1 MNNSS
6 ATRNMAIDIKTTR
19 KGCFLLAVLL
29 MLAPMARAQRY
40 SDWRTY
46 RASDGLAE
54 TACVSVTAGANEK
67 IIVKHINAESIS
79 ELNGYSIT
87 SFASP
92 EVGRNRIYQN
102 AGGQLWTV
110 TSEGLREFHDGE
122 WRVHPIPEIEKLFRG
137 LVGPAI
143 PLVPMSVVKQSR
155 LLIFL
160 PDQLLEFNIE
170 NPSEP
175 HTVILQSAA
184 QTGLQKFFGMTIA
197 HDGSLWISGARGLE
211 HFPGLARNLKTNDE
225 WREFLAPPMLEA
237 GNFQIPIED
246 VDAQGVTCVADSP
259 SSDQKLVAHFD
270 GQNWTTQPVGTQKI
284 RGAWRGADGATW
296 VVNLNTLAQID
307 NSGTPA
313 AESEEISPGHY
324 FDVAVETN
332 GIFWLASAEGLWRYS
347 PPLWKSPRAIQ
358 RLNSPVPCV
367 VEDADSRLWFASGG
381 ELHSLAGEH
390 YQEHSFSRPAR
401 LILQSARLFLPLKNG
416 NLLLDAGEQLFQF
429 QPGDGASNSIT
440 SVSNEKQY
448 ALGMFRD
455 GSVAVETTD
464 AASQKCRFEKYDGLS
479 FQPFPAAPPD
489 CSYTAFLETQ
499 NGDLWL
505 GSDHGPICYHEKKW
519 QMFSNSFMAG
529 PIVAFVETA
538 AGKIWCATPDTIW
551 EFKEQ
556 GWISV
561 RSGFDQI
568 NSIIRSHDGNI
579 WVASNGG
586 VHRFAHDAWIENSIE
601 EGLPNAPARSVY
613 EDHRGRIWLGTARG
627 LTLFHPEADPDPPRT
642 RIEIKPE
649 QNSIPQN
656 ATINLTFTG
665 DDKWKY
671 TPPERLLY
679 SYRLDQRDWSQFF
692 EAYNVS
698 YSDLSAG
705 THSLEVRAMDRNG
718 NVEETPARLT
728 FSIALPWY
736 KETRLL
742 LISSVG
748 MITAL
753 FFAALA
759 FNRHRKLVRS
769 YAEVEKKVA
778 ERTRELEITSR
789 ELVHSQ
795 KMNALGT
802 LAAGIAH
809 DFNNILSIIK
819 GSAQIIEDNVSNS
832 EKIHIRVDRIKTVV
846 EQGAG
851 IVKAMLG
858 FSSGTSDEPALCD
871 VNAIVNDTIQL
882 LGDRFQR
889 DAAVVFKPEPKLPQ
903 VPVVKEFVQQI
914 LLNFVFNAAE
924 AETVARRKQIV
935 LALHAAHRL
944 PPNLALAPAPAR
956 EYILVS
962 VQDFGCG
969 IQPENL
975 PRIFE
980 PFFTTKALSARR
992 GTGLGLSMV
1001 YELAKKLE
1009 AGLSVESIVDVGST
1023 FTLILPVRELESLR
1037 PIEIKTNDPAL
1048 PFSLLKTTISNTK
1061 STRKRSPNI
1070 N

>member
-1 MNNSS
+1 
-6 ATRNMAIDIKTTR
+6 MAIDTMTTR
-19 KGCFLLAVLL
+19 KGCFLLAVFI
-29 MLAPMARAQRY
+29 MLAPMVARAQRY
-40 SDWRTY
+40 SDWRIY
-46 RASDGLAE
+46 RASDGMAE
-54 TACVSVTAGANEK
+54 TPCVSVTVGVSEK
-67 IIVKHINAESIS
+67 IITKHINAESIS
-79 ELNGYSIT
+79 ELNGYSIA

-92 EVGRNRIYQN
+92 EIGRNRVYQSS
-102 AGGQLWTV
+102 GGQLWTV
-110 TSEGLREFHDGE
+110 TSEGLQEFHDGQ
-122 WRVHPIPEIEKLFRG
+122 WRLHVVPEIAKLYRG
-137 LVGPAI
+137 VAGPAMPLI
-143 PLVPMSVVKQSR
+143 PMNVVKQGR
-155 LLIFL
+155 LLILL
-160 PDQLLEFNIE
+160 PEQLLEFNIE
-170 NPSEP
+170 SPDQP
-175 HTVILQSAA
+175 QTFILQSAN
-184 QTGLQKFFGMTIA
+184 QTGLQKFLGMTVA
-197 HDGSLWISGARGLE
+197 RDGSLWISGTRGLE
-211 HFPGLARNLKTNDE
+211 HFPGSARNLKSNDTWQE
-225 WREFLAPPMLEA
+225 YLAPTMLPA
-237 GNFQIPIED
+237 GNFQTPIED
-246 VDAQGVTCVADSP
+246 VDAIGVTCVADSP
-259 SSDQKLVAHFD
+259 SSDDKFVVHFD
-270 GQNWTTQPVGTQKI
+270 GQNWTTQPVGTQKV
-284 RGAWRGADGATW
+284 RGAWRGSDGTTW
-296 VVNLNTLAQID
+296 VVNLNTLFQID
-307 NSGTPA
+307 NSGTA
-313 AESEEISPGHY
+313 LAETEEIFNGHY
-324 FDVAVETN
+324 FDMALETN
-332 GIFWLASAEGLWRYS
+332 GIVWLASAEGLLRYS
-347 PPLWKSPRAIQ
+347 PPLWKSPRALQ
-358 RLNSPVPCV
+358 RFNSPVPCV

-381 ELHSLAGEH
+381 ELHTLAGAR
-390 YQEHSFSRPAR
+390 YQEHGFGRAIR
-401 LILQSARLFLPLKNG
+401 LTLQSARLLLPLKNG
-416 NLLLDAGEQLFQF
+416 DLLLDAGEQLFQY
-429 QPGDGASNSIT
+429 QPGNGTFNSLP
-440 SVSNEKQY
+440 SAQKQH
-448 ALGMFRD
+448 ALGIFRD
-455 GSVAVETTD
+455 GSVAVETGD
-464 AASQKCRFEKYDGLS
+464 GASQKCRFDKYDGVS
-479 FQPFPAAPPD
+479 FVPFPSAPPD

-505 GSDHGPICYHEKKW
+505 GGDHGPICYHEKKW
-519 QMFSNSFMAG
+519 QTYSNSFMPG
-529 PIVAFVETA
+529 PVVAFLETA

-551 EFKEQ
+551 ELKEQ
-556 GWISV
+556 GWVAV

-586 VHRFAHDAWIENSIE
+586 VHRFVQGAWIENSIE
-601 EGLPNAPARSVY
+601 EGLPNAPARCVY
-613 EDHRGRIWLGTARG
+613 EDRHGRIWLGTARG

-642 RIEIKPE
+642 HIEIKPE

-656 ATINLTFTG
+656 ATVSLTFTG

-671 TPPERLLY
+671 TPRERLLY
-679 SYRLDQRDWSQFF
+679 SYRLDQHDWSQFF
-692 EAYNVS
+692 EANNVS

-705 THSLEVRAMDRNG
+705 SHALEVRAMDRNG

-736 KETRLL
+736 KETRLV
-742 LISSVG
+742 LISFTG

-759 FNRHRKLVRS
+759 FNRHRKLLRS
-769 YAEVEKKVA
+769 YAEVERKVA
-778 ERTRELEITSR
+778 ERTHELEITSR

-832 EKIHIRVDRIKTVV
+832 EKVRIRVDRIKTVV

-858 FSSGTSDEPALCD
+858 FSAGTSDEPALCD
-871 VNAIVNDTIQL
+871 LNAIVNDTIQL

-903 VPVVKEFVQQI
+903 IPVVKEFVQQI

-935 LALHAAHRL
+935 LAVRTAQRL
-944 PPNLALAPAPAR
+944 PPNLALAPASAP

-1023 FTLILPVRELESLR
+1023 FTLILPVREL
-1037 PIEIKTNDPAL
+1037 KTN
-1048 PFSLLKTTISNTK
+1048 
-1061 STRKRSPNI
+1061 RE
-1070 N
+1070 